1 MSNTTS
7 HRELDEGIEQLVREH
22 IATIH
27 QIAREALDR
36 AFVSATPAPQS
47 RRRAAPQPGAARVA
61 KGGKRRAP
69 AEVSA
74 LGEQLYQAVCAH
86 PGEGM
91 VVLARELGASA
102 RELHRPMALL
112 KQAGRVRSIGQR
124 HQTRYF
130 PKTSTAS

>member
-7 HRELDEGIEQLVREH
+7 HRELDQGIEQLIRE
-22 IATIH
+22 
-27 QIAREALDR
+27 QIAAIHRIARDAVDR
-36 AFVSATPAPQS
+36 AFAGATQSAHSP
-47 RRRAAPQPGAARVA
+47 RRMAPQPGAARAA
-61 KGGKRRAP
+61 KSVKRRAP

-74 LGEQLYQAVCAH
+74 LGEKLYQAVCGH

-130 PKTSTAS
+130 PKTSGAS

>member
-1 MSNTTS
+1 
-7 HRELDEGIEQLVREH
+7 LDQGIEQLIRE
-22 IATIH
+22 
-27 QIAREALDR
+27 QIAAIHRIARDAVDR
-36 AFVSATPAPQS
+36 AFASTQAAHSP
-47 RRRAAPQPGAARVA
+47 RRTAPQPGAARAA

-91 VVLARELGASA
+91 TVLSRELGASA

-130 PKTSTAS
+130 PKTSATS